1 MALKDDIREGSNG
14 DRDAGLTRIY
24 GAAPREAPPAHL
36 DVAILAAARR
46 EAGVRPRSLS
56 ALRAWRV
63 PVGIA
68 AVVVLSVSL
77 VTLVR
82 EEGGEALYR
91 PVPPDVPR
99 TAEPEPRPSGDA
111 PEPALAKPPV
121 RPGAPRSAAPADRAP
136 DTRDR
141 VAEAPQPAR
150 EAGRGQPPEAASR
163 PPQPFQ
169 GALESAGERPATPPG
184 SADDAARAKETI
196 PERSLPPATVFDR
209 APSAPMTA
217 PSPEAPPRATAE
229 AKGAAPAPARAP
241 AAKAMRGERDMGV
254 REDAQSTAGV
264 GPAQRQEVRGA
275 LASQPQVAA
284 ILKELDTQPPEKWLE
299 RIHALRREGQAAEAR
314 EVLAQ
319 FKRRYPAHP
328 LPPELQ

>member
-1 MALKDDIREGSNG
+1 MALKDDIREGGSNG
-14 DRDAGLTRIY
+14 DRDPGLTRIY

-36 DVAILAAARR
+36 DAAILAAARR
-46 EAGVRPRSLS
+46 EAGTRPRSLS

-63 PVGIA
+63 PAGIA

-99 TAEPEPRPSGDA
+99 TAEPAPRPSGDA
-111 PEPALAKPPV
+111 AEPA
-121 RPGAPRSAAPADRAP
+121 SAARAPIEPEAPPPAPAARGP

-141 VAEAPQPAR
+141 VAEAPRPAQ
-150 EAGRGQPPEAASR
+150 EAGRGQAPEAATR

-169 GALESAGERPATPPG
+169 GALESAGERRATPPS
-184 SADDAARAKETI
+184 SADDAARAKEAI
-196 PERSLPPATVFDR
+196 PDRLPPATVIDR

-217 PSPEAPPRATAE
+217 PPPEAPPRATAE
-229 AKGAAPAPARAP
+229 AASAPAGAP
-241 AAKAMRGERDMGV
+241 AAKAMRSERDMGV

-264 GPAQRQEVRGA
+264 SPARRQEAKGA
-275 LASQPQVAA
+275 LASQPELAA

-299 RIHALRREGQAAEAR
+299 RIQALRREGQTAEAR
-314 EVLAQ
+314 EVLAE
-319 FKRRYPAHP
+319 FKRRHPAHP